1 MKTMQNLVCKALLAA
16 VLLFPMQLLAHT
28 GLKTSNPADGSTLQ
42 AAPASIELVYTA
54 DVRLIRVE
62 ITSNGEKV
70 ATGFQPS
77 TETAASYT
85 VATPGLGDGSYTVN
99 WAVIGGD
106 GHTVS
111 DSFSFSISSS
121 VAAVQ

>member
-70 ATGFQPS
+70 ATGSFPS
-77 TETAASYT
+77 RVGQVTVTET
-85 VATPGLGDGSYTVN
+85 GSFILFPV
-99 WAVIGGD
+99 WWLL
-106 GHTVS
+106 S
-111 DSFSFSISSS
+111 SISLIIFP
-121 VAAVQ
+121 